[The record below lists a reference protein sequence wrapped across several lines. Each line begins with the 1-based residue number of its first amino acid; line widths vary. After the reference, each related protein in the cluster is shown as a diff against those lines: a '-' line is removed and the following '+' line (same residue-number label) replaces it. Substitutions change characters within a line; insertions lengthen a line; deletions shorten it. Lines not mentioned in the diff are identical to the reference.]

1 MHAGLYGPNENLLHF
16 CMRHK
21 LDGMANALLQSKHVE
36 ARLPL
41 LHSKGHDGRTP
52 AEIAKKNGMK
62 RVCDQID
69 KLLVSYMWQY
79 RVARKSTVHC

>member
-1 MHAGLYGPNENLLHF
+1 MYSSHVGLYGPNENLLHF

-21 LDGMANALLQSKHVE
+21 LDGMADVLLRSKHMK
-36 ARLPL
+36 AKLHL
-41 LHSKGHDGRTP
+41 LHSKGHDSKTP

-69 KLLVSYMWQY
+69 RLLVSLY
-79 RVARKSTVHC
+79 VSL